1 MTEKEKER
9 KRSYQHTRAEK
20 WKSEHRCR
28 ECGAELPEGYTKSTC
43 AVCLDI
49 KRVRREAEKA
59 AGKCLRCGKEDA
71 YTMNKHTYC
80 ADCTAWYCERGTK
93 WAKANRQAIN
103 ERKKAR
109 TAERKQ
115 NGECV
120 VCGEK
125 LINNGGYVV
134 CQKCR
139 QKSKAYKRKAYEA
152 EGHIS
157 RAQAEYMGL
166 CKRCCREP
174 AMDGKKLCE
183 RCYSNIMKANAI
195 AAELRK
201 KRHDEARAKRI
212 ARESGVSVSNT

>member
-9 KRSYQHTRAEK
+9 KRSYHYTRAEK

-28 ECGAELPEGYTKSTC
+28 ECGAELPEGYTKLTC
-43 AVCLDI
+43 TVCLDI
-49 KRVRREAEKA
+49 KRVRREASKA

-80 ADCTAWYCERGTK
+80 ADCTAWHCERGK
-93 WAKANRQAIN
+93 EWAKANRQAIN

-166 CKRCCREP
+166 CKRCCHEP

-183 RCYSNIMKANAI
+183 RCYNSLMKATAA

-201 KRHDEARAKRI
+201 KRHDEARARRI
-212 ARESGVSVSNT
+212 ARESGELNER

>member
-9 KRSYQHTRAEK
+9 KRSYHKARAEK

-28 ECGAELPEGYTKSTC
+28 ECGAELPEGYTKMTC
-43 AVCLDI
+43 AFCLDMA
-49 KRVRREAEKA
+49 RVQREAKKA

-71 YTMNKHTYC
+71 YTINKHTYC

-103 ERKKAR
+103 AR
-109 TAERKQ
+109 NRARHAERKQ

-120 VCGEK
+120 LCGTK
-125 LINNGGYVV
+125 LINNGSYAV

-139 QKSKAYKRKAYEA
+139 QKSKVYKRKAYKA

-174 AMDGKKLCE
+174 MMDGKKVCE
-183 RCYSNIMKANAI
+183 KCYNDLVRAS
-195 AAELRK
+195 AAAVELRR
-201 KRHDEARAKRI
+201 KRRDEARAKRI
-212 ARESGVSVSNT
+212 AKERGETSDR

>member
-9 KRSYQHTRAEK
+9 KRSYHYTRAEK

-28 ECGAELPEGYTKSTC
+28 ECGAKLPEDYTKLTC

-49 KRVRREAEKA
+49 RKVRREAAKA

-103 ERKKAR
+103 ERTRAR
-109 TAERKQ
+109 AAERKQ
-115 NGECV
+115 NGECI
-120 VCGEK
+120 VCGVK
-125 LINNGGYVV
+125 LADNSVYAM
-134 CQKCR
+134 CEKCR
-139 QKSKAYKRKAYEA
+139 QKHKAYRRKAYEA

-157 RAQAEYMGL
+157 RTQAEYMGL

-183 RCYSNIMKANAI
+183 RCYSDFMKANAI
-195 AAELRK
+195 ATELNK
-201 KRHDEARAKRI
+201 KRHDEARTRRI
-212 ARESGVSVSNT
+212 ARERGEKSER